1 MGSINRFILVLI
13 LGLSFFNGTLVLAST
28 PIIIKLTDQ
37 ASIDAFASDYPG
49 MTYLDG
55 DLLIGDFRAAC
66 TETDIVS
73 LEGLLQLTGI
83 SGNIHIHKTL
93 LTDLTGL
100 NNISSINGS
109 LFLSANGSLESLEG
123 LNSINYLGGL
133 NIGFNNYVLSD
144 LDVFLNLTTIN
155 GDVAIYSDAFVNL
168 NGLLNINNIAG
179 SLSIGSDEL
188 VDLQGL
194 NNLTSVGGDLKID
207 ENYAL
212 MNINQLTNLISVG
225 GNLFINAN
233 HSLENLNGLVNLNAI
248 NGCIYINNNSNLN
261 DIEGIANINP
271 YSINYVFDPN
281 FPGEDIMILNNPIL
295 SDCNAQSVCT
305 ALSLPETT
313 YSIEGNASGCLESAL
328 SCTDLVCTTLTSPVN
343 QSQNIPV
350 DASLSWPVSINAT
363 GYKISA
369 GTTPGGNE
377 ILNNFDV
384 GNNTSYNPENN
395 FPCGAQ
401 IYVRIM
407 PYRTGQIAT
416 GCSEQSFF
424 TEQVV
429 AEVVGDQVICK
440 GYNVVLNSSGGSN
453 YSWFPQTGLNDPNIA
468 NPIANPTTTTN
479 YIVTVSNERGC
490 FDTANTQVVVNL
502 PPLTNI
508 SATAESGNNFN
519 NGTAIS
525 NPVGGKSPYTYS
537 WSNGKNTNTIQN
549 LIPGVYK
556 LTVTDANNCS
566 ANDSVII
573 NKFICPQLTMSSLK
587 NNVSCYNM
595 CNGSIKITNI
605 SNAIAPLNYQWN
617 TGTNSDSIVNLCTGI
632 YKISVTDSKNCLVK
646 DSFIIT
652 QPEAIF
658 ITIDSVQ
665 NFSQNNSGFIKIS
678 ANIGGRGNYNWT
690 GPNGF
695 VSSDEDILNL
705 QPGCYNLLLTD
716 TLTSCS
722 SDTTICISNTSS
734 AHSGDE
740 AKDIII
746 YPNPAQEFVN
756 IDFHNYKSIPQI
768 LTILDH
774 SGRIIRNE
782 KIRLNDQIQTLD
794 ITGLNSGVY
803 FVKILFENESKMY
816 KLIIL

>member
-1 MGSINRFILVLI
+1 MGSINRFILVSI
-13 LGLSFFNGTLVLAST
+13 LVLSFFKVILVSGST

-66 TETDIVS
+66 TQTDIVS

-109 LFLSANGSLESLEG
+109 LLLSANGLLESLDG

-144 LDVFLNLTTIN
+144 SDVLLNLNSID

-168 NGLLNINNIAG
+168 NGFLNINSITG
-179 SLSIGSDEL
+179 GLSIGSDEL
-188 VDLQGL
+188 VDMQGL
-194 NNLTSVGGDLKID
+194 NNLVSVGGDLKID
-207 ENYAL
+207 ENYSL
-212 MNINQLTNLISVG
+212 MNLNQLANLVSIE
-225 GNLFINAN
+225 GNLFINSN
-233 HSLENLNGLVNLNAI
+233 HSLENLNGLSNLTAI
-248 NGCIYINNNSNLN
+248 NGCIYINNNTNLN
-261 DIEGIANINP
+261 DIEGIANISP
-271 YSINYVFDPN
+271 YSINYIFDPN
-281 FPGEDIMILNNPIL
+281 FPGEDIMILNNPVL
-295 SDCNAQSVCT
+295 SDCNVQSVCI

-328 SCTDLVCTTLTSPVN
+328 SCTDLVCTTLSSPVN
-343 QSQNIPV
+343 LGQNIPV
-350 DASLSWPVSINAT
+350 DANLSWPVSINAS
-363 GYKISA
+363 GYKISV
-369 GTTPGGNE
+369 GTTPGGSE
-377 ILNNFDV
+377 ILNNIDV
-384 GNNTSYNPENN
+384 GNNTSYNPVNN

-429 AEVVGDQVICK
+429 AEAVGDQVICK
-440 GYNVVLNSSGGSN
+440 GSSVFLNSSGGSI
-453 YSWFPQTGLNDPNIA
+453 YSWFPQTGLNNPNIE

-479 YIVTVSNERGC
+479 YTVTVSNERGC
-490 FDTANTQVVVNL
+490 FDTANTQVIVNL
-502 PPLTNI
+502 PPVPNI
-508 SATAESGNNFN
+508 STTSESGNNFN
-519 NGTAIS
+519 NGSATA
-525 NPVGGKSPYTYS
+525 NPVGGKSPYNFI

-556 LTVTDANNCS
+556 LTVTDANNCTISDS
-566 ANDSVII
+566 AII
-573 NKFICPQLTMSSLK
+573 NKFICPQLTISSLK
-587 NNVSCYNM
+587 NNATCNKM
-595 CNGSIKITNI
+595 CDGSIKITNI
-605 SNAIAPLNYQWN
+605 SNAVAPLNYQWN
-617 TGTNSDSIVNLCTGI
+617 TGSHSDSIVNLCAGI
-632 YKISVTDSKNCLVK
+632 YKISVTDSKNCNVS
-646 DSFIIT
+646 DSFIVS

-658 ITIDSVQ
+658 ISIDSVQ
-665 NFSQNNSGFIKIS
+665 NYSQNSSGFIKITT
-678 ANIGGRGNYNWT
+678 NIGEQGSYNWT

-695 VSSDEDILNL
+695 ISSNEDILNL
-705 QPGCYNLLLTD
+705 VSGCYNLVLTD
-716 TLTSCS
+716 TLTNCT

-734 AHSGDE
+734 SFAMDDTKG
-740 AKDIII
+740 IIL
-746 YPNPAQEFVN
+746 YPNPAQKFVN
-756 IDFHNYKSIPQI
+756 IDFHFSNSVP
-768 LTILDH
+768 LRVNILDN

-782 KIRLNDQIQTLD
+782 KVGLVNQIQTINID
-794 ITGLNSGVY
+794 GLNAGMY
-803 FVKILFENESKMY
+803 FVKILFEKESKLY